1 MADRFTPEQRH
12 RCMSHIKSKN
22 TSLEV
27 LVRKEL
33 FKRGYR
39 YRINVKNLA
48 GHPDIVLKKYK
59 TAIFI
64 NGCFWHGHENCK
76 KATIPQ
82 TNTEFWREKIQR
94 NKERDEET
102 IAILQNS
109 GWNVI
114 VVWECE
120 LAKKRFNDTIE
131 SVVTKIKSN
140 LKDRDCI
147 KIGYYSMDKIDTK

>member
-33 FKRGYR
+33 FRRGYR

-59 TAIFI
+59 TVIFI

-76 KATIPQ
+76 KSTIPQ
-82 TNTEFWREKIQR
+82 TNTEFWREKIKR

-102 IAILQNS
+102 IDTLQKS

-120 LAKKRFNDTIE
+120 LTKKKFNDTIE
-131 SVVTKIKSN
+131 SVVTKIESN
-140 LKDRDCI
+140 PNN
-147 KIGYYSMDKIDTK
+147 